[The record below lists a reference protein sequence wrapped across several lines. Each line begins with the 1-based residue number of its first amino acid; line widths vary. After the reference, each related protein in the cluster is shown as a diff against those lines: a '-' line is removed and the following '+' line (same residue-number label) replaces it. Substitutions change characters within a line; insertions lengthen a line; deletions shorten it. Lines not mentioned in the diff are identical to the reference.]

1 MPFQPFRPLF
11 PIAVLAAAIAP
22 TSRAMPPAAST
33 TTVRS
38 APASLDVEARYDAAT
53 RKLAVR
59 YRLHNTGTEPLAVF
73 DRGDSMQ
80 LRTHQLEPGKPAP
93 PLQADDDGGL
103 TFSHRAMPLRKP
115 PPIVPHIPLAG
126 RLDAGASRADTF
138 TVDVPPGVGR
148 VRYCLGVAPFPAEGF
163 RPATGAGD
171 GVWQA
176 SYRIVD
182 QQTLLCTPWLDLA
195 TARFADPQA

>member
-1 MPFQPFRPLF
+1 MYRHTPSLLILVAG
-11 PIAVLAAAIAP
+11 IAFAAP
-22 TSRAMPPAAST
+22 GPSDAMPPSAT
-33 TTVRS
+33 TTVTTS
-38 APASLDVEARYDAAT
+38 VANLDIDARYDAGT
-53 RKLAVR
+53 HKLSLD
-59 YRLHNTGTEPLAVF
+59 YRLTNTSTGPLAVF

-80 LRTHQLEPGKPAP
+80 LRAHMLAPGKPAP
-93 PLQADDDGGL
+93 PLQAMEDGGL
-103 TFSHRAMPLRKP
+103 QLNHRAMPLRKP

-126 RLDAGASRADTF
+126 RVEAGAVRTDAF
-138 TVDVPPGVGR
+138 IVDVPAGIGR

-171 GVWQA
+171 GVWLA

-195 TARFADPQA
+195 TGHFADR